1 MKLAICIPTRG
12 IITSRTVQAVQAM
25 MRFAEQY
32 RPDLEI
38 LPEWYISHDRP
49 IPHGHTYVVE
59 SALEDGADLVLL
71 IEEDVIP
78 PPHALE
84 AMIKL
89 LIKGA
94 DWAFVDYPLNVVARS
109 GPNCYWRNEYGE
121 VVYTGMGCTLITRQ
135 VWETV
140 DRPWFRTDKAAKIK
154 RGVLAFADQDV
165 AYGGFDIYF
174 GYKAFLHGFRLE
186 VVPGMM
192 CRHIKLAALGTP
204 NSNDGLH
211 VMEEKG
217 RLNRG

>member
-12 IITSRTVQAVQAM
+12 IITSRTVEAVQAM
-25 MRFAEQY
+25 VLFTQQY

-38 LPEWYISHDRP
+38 LPEWIISHDKP
-49 IPHGHTYVVE
+49 IPAGHTYVVE
-59 SALEDGADLVLL
+59 TALERGADLVLL

-109 GPNCYWRNEYGE
+109 GPNCYWRNEHGD

-135 VWETV
+135 VFETV

-154 RGVLAFADQDV
+154 RGILEFADQDV

-174 GYKAFLHGFRLE
+174 GYKAYLHGFRLE
-186 VVPGMM
+186 VVRGMM
-192 CRHIKLAALGTP
+192 CRHIKLASLGTP
-204 NSNDGLH
+204 NNNDGLH